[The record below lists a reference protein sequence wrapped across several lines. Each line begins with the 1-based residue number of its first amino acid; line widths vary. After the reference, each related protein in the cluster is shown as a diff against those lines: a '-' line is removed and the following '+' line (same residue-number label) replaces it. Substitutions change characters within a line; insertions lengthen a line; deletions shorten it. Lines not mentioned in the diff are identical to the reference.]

1 MILVHCEYHKV
12 IDLVDHIGVTLG
24 VTDQEVWIKAWFDGD
39 YNAIPGI
46 GSQSQS
52 DTVTTHVRITRGRLS
67 AIERVDGPPKD
78 APALKQEFVTEAQLQ
93 TPDGQAWITPLQDL
107 HIANWEADSTASIF
121 GGGGPRVG
129 RVVGWAYAKVRDP
142 RLSPR
147 QETSKSSESLASD
160 CASAGTQNSNSD
172 GSESTSHGN
181 SSVTTTK
188 THPTDTQPSDP
199 TTSGDTKIPQLPVHP
214 CRVCSWGRALFLFLI
229 VWMVCSIS
237 WALLAIAPLLIRCF
251 LPRFAV
257 SILPVNVNQ
266 RVIESGVLLLL
277 SVGAFV
283 YVVWKTLLGCGEVPT
298 IGLIILFV
306 LVPWSARIPHCWVIG
321 LLGWMWGLAVLM
333 SCPVQD
339 GTCRNLI
346 DLNETAN
353 QTVEDAQNKINQ
365 IFRPDRDA
373 EDVAGQAS
381 SADGWIRTTIEDV
394 EKNPEKFFTCS
405 SKKDR
410 KKDQYVIYMGESA
423 LFGLNQAE
431 LNEAAEPQLARIGK
445 LLKKYPQSNLVVV
458 GHADKSPHRDGPEGN
473 LALSERRA
481 NAVVE
486 WLYAGGF
493 VKPEQIVAMGAGDRY
508 PLFDTPGEFRGN
520 RRVEVRVVC
529 PGAKP

>member
-1 MILVHCEYHKV
+1 MGV
-12 IDLVDHIGVTLG
+12 I
-24 VTDQEVWIKAWFDGD
+24 DQEVWIKAWFDGD
-39 YNAIPGI
+39 YNAIPGL
-46 GSQSQS
+46 GKQSQS
-52 DTVTTHVRITRGRLS
+52 DTETTHVQITRGRLT
-67 AIERVDGPPKD
+67 AIERVDGPPSGS
-78 APALKQEFVTEAQLQ
+78 PSLRQEILAEAQLQ

-107 HIANWEADSTASIF
+107 HLIDWESDSTASVL

-142 RLSPR
+142 RLSKR
-147 QETSKSSESLASD
+147 QKTSKPDQPLASD
-160 CASAGTQNSNSD
+160 SALLGMPDDDD
-172 GSESTSHGN
+172 GANTD
-181 SSVTTTK
+181 SSSSTTTK
-188 THPTDTQPSDP
+188 ATPTDTQPPAP
-199 TTSGDTKIPQLPVHP
+199 TSAVDSTAPSLPLHP

-229 VWMVCSIS
+229 VWMVCSVG
-237 WALLAIAPLLIRCF
+237 WAFLAVTPLLIRCF
-251 LPRFAV
+251 LARFAV
-257 SILPVNVNQ
+257 NMLPAYGER
-266 RVIESGVLLLL
+266 RVIESLFVLIFGVCSFL
-277 SVGAFV
+277 
-283 YVVWKTLLGCGEVPT
+283 YVAWNTLLGCGDLT
-298 IGLIILFV
+298 NIGLIILFV

-339 GTCRNLI
+339 GNCRTLD
-346 DLNETAN
+346 DLN
-353 QTVEDAQNKINQ
+353 QTTSQAVEDAQNKISQ

-394 EKNPEKFFTCS
+394 EKQPEKFFTCT
-405 SKKDR
+405 SKTDR
-410 KKDQYVIYMGESA
+410 KKEHYVIYMGENA
-423 LFGLNQAE
+423 LFGLNEAE
-431 LNEAAEPQLARIGK
+431 LNEASEPQLARIGK

-486 WLYAGGF
+486 WLHTGGF

>member
-1 MILVHCEYHKV
+1 M
-12 IDLVDHIGVTLG
+12 G

-39 YNAIPGI
+39 YNAIPGL
-46 GSQSQS
+46 GKQAFS
-52 DTVTTHVRITRGRLS
+52 DTETTHVQITRGRLT
-67 AIERVDGPPKD
+67 AIERVDGPPSD
-78 APALKQEFVTEAQLQ
+78 TPALRQEIVPEAQLQ

-107 HIANWEADSTASIF
+107 HLVNWESDSTASVL

-142 RLSPR
+142 RLSKKQKTTNPNHP
-147 QETSKSSESLASD
+147 LASD
-160 CASAGTQNSNSD
+160 SVSADMQDDLDSGI
-172 GSESTSHGN
+172 
-181 SSVTTTK
+181 
-188 THPTDTQPSDP
+188 PSDASETTLKAASTDKQRPAP
-199 TTSGDTKIPQLPVHP
+199 TAPLAVHP
-214 CRVCSWGRALFLFLI
+214 CRVCSWGRSLFLFI
-229 VWMVCSIS
+229 VVWIVCSVS
-237 WALLAIAPLLIRCF
+237 WAFLAIAPLLIRCF
-251 LPRFAV
+251 LARFAV
-257 SILPVNVNQ
+257 SILPANGNQ
-266 RVIESGVLLLL
+266 RVIESGVVLLLGI
-277 SVGAFV
+277 GAFV
-283 YVVWKTLLGCGEVPT
+283 YVVWKTLLGCGDLAI
-298 IGLIILFV
+298 IGLLVLFV
-306 LVPWSARIPHCWVIG
+306 LVPWSARIPQCWVIG
-321 LLGWMWGLAVLM
+321 LLGWMWGLSVLM

-339 GTCRNLI
+339 GTCRNLD
-346 DLNETAN
+346 DLNETTN
-353 QTVEDAQNKINQ
+353 QAVEDAQNKISQ

-394 EKNPEKFFTCS
+394 EKQPEKFFTCS
-405 SKKDR
+405 SKNDR
-410 KKDQYVIYMGESA
+410 KKEQYVIYMGESA